1 MRVTLMGPG
10 ELGDWFLTNYE
21 GNSFPL
27 VERHED
33 HPQAAALLGWNAP
46 ERVTDQEKVI
56 DIALDWLME
65 HTGEDFTAPPHVA
78 EFFRQLNED
87 NEA

>member
-10 ELGDWFLTNYE
+10 ELGHWFLTDND

-27 VERHED
+27 VEHHED
-33 HPQAAALLGWNAP
+33 HPAGAALLGWKP
-46 ERVTDQEKVI
+46 PKGVTDQEEI
-56 DIALDWLME
+56 FDSALDWLMD

-78 EFFRQLNED
+78 DFFRQLNED